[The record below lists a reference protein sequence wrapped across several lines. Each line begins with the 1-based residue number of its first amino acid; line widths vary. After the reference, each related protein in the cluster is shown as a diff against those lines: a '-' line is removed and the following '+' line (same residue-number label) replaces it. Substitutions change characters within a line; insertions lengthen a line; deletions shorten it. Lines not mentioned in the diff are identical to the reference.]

1 MTRTK
6 EKKNWRYQV
15 GSEEG
20 RKKKKKKKERV
31 RRISGR
37 NYSKEI
43 ATPSKIRQDYNNQSK
58 KKKKPEERKGGV
70 GYLK

>member
-15 GSEEG
+15 GSEEE
-20 RKKKKKKKERV
+20 KKKKKKKERV

-43 ATPSKIRQDYNNQSK
+43 TTPSKIRQDYNDQS

-70 GYLK
+70 GS